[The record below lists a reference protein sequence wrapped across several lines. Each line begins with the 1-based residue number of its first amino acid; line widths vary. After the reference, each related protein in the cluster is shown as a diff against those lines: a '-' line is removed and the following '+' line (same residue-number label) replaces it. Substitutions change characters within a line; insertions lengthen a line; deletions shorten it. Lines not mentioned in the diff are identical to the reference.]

1 VADRWFWGLLWT
13 RAHVAWYSKAPDDY
27 ERIWGGMMRTRA
39 PGVFVWTLVFNPIFM
54 TGSVLA
60 ALPMW
65 RNYRAGRPSGDS
77 PDADRWWNKPPF

>member
-1 VADRWFWGLLWT
+1 
-13 RAHVAWYSKAPDDY
+13 
-27 ERIWGGMMRTRA
+27 MMRTLA

-60 ALPMW
+60 ALQMW